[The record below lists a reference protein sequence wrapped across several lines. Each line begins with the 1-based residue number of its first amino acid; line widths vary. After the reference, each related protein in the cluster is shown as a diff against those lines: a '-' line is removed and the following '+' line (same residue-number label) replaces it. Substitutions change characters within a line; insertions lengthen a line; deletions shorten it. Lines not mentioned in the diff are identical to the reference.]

1 MGSRGIRLF
10 REAHNVNDQQP
21 DSISRR
27 TEPDSAAITADRVK
41 ELPSK
46 IDRAIVIAVCED
58 GSQWT
63 FDGVGH
69 WQRLPI
75 TPDLRKRVVDLSKV
89 LQCLFARYIRRE
101 VEHPNCPEHQQT
113 ISQLSSLLDSLGV
126 PRE

>member
-1 MGSRGIRLF
+1 M
-10 REAHNVNDQQP
+10 NDQQP

-63 FDGVGH
+63 FDGFGH

-75 TPDLRKRVVDLSKV
+75 TPDLRDRVADAFGS
-89 LQCLFARYIRRE
+89 LQYFFARYTTPG
-101 VEHPNCPEHQQT
+101 VDHPHCVEHQQT

>member
-1 MGSRGIRLF
+1 MI
-10 REAHNVNDQQP
+10 
-21 DSISRR
+21 
-27 TEPDSAAITADRVK
+27 DRVK

-75 TPDLRKRVVDLSKV
+75 TPDLRKRVTSVVEWLRDWY
-89 LQCLFARYIRRE
+89 ARCE
-101 VEHPNCPEHQQT
+101 TPWFDHPHYVEHQQT